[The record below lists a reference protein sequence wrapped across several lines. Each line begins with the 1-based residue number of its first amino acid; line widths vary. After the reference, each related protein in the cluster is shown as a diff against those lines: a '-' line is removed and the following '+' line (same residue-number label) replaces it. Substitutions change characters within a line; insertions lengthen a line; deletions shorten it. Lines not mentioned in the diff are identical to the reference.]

1 MSHDADKLI
10 RQLSLVAFLMA
21 ERRPLTARDV
31 KSNVEGYSE
40 MSDEAFARRFYS
52 DRAELTALGV
62 PLTSQRDEF
71 TGEELYTLRSEHYFL
86 EQLELDDD
94 ELAALQTALYYL
106 EGKFAYAEPFRLAL
120 QNLAL
125 GRAGFAEPP
134 TDTAE
139 RVRVSAPDYSPE
151 LAGRLSKLES
161 AISKQRTVR
170 FGYWSPRRTRTSDRV
185 VNPYALRLDDGN
197 WYVVGHD
204 LSRDTVRTFKV
215 SRIRGDIRFA
225 TRRERDFRIPADFDV
240 DQHRVP
246 RPWQIGERA
255 GVARIAVSDD
265 TAWWVERTLSDAG
278 SVDDG
283 VFETEYAN
291 VELLAGWVLRQ
302 SGRAVP
308 LEPEELREAV
318 AEGLERLVEG
328 HTGDAPAPASAKR
341 SDPLRPLPERPAGP
355 VAPERFGLL
364 QALLAHLL
372 AACGE
377 ERSAT
382 LDAAELAARFS
393 IPLEE
398 LQDHLSLLN
407 LVNFGGGC
415 YAVYAEHD
423 GDVVRVDKELYGD
436 VFRRPPKLTPL
447 EARAIRLAIE
457 YIGPTIAAEA
467 HTPLDRVRRK
477 LEETF
482 GQFELAGTPAP
493 RRASDEERLVR
504 VLSEG
509 AEKRG
514 VVEIEYMKEGDDA
527 PSVRKV
533 EPYTIEREL
542 PVWRVHTWDRSVDA
556 ARTFRLDRM
565 RSATLTDERFEPR
578 EGFDPSYLHNPRM
591 ALLLHSAE
599 IARWKLERGARPL
612 TDGTAIADVP
622 YKTEEWLLSEVFA
635 DRGETIV
642 LERQRLRDLV
652 ARRARRLQRELGRV
666 PTGRSPA

>member
-21 ERRPLTARDV
+21 ERRLLTARDV

-62 PLTSQRDEF
+62 PLQSQRDEF

-86 EQLELDDD
+86 DRLDLDDD

-125 GRAGFAEPP
+125 GRVGFREHP
-134 TDTAE
+134 TETAE
-139 RVRVSAPDYSPE
+139 RVRVNAPDYSPE
-151 LAGRLSKLES
+151 LAGRLAKLES

-170 FGYWSPRRTRTSDRV
+170 FGYWSPRRSRPSERT

-197 WYVVGHD
+197 WYVIGHD
-204 LSRDTVRTFKV
+204 LDRDTSRTFKV

-225 TRRERDFRIPADFDV
+225 TRRERDFRVPADFDV
-240 DQHRVP
+240 ERHRIP
-246 RPWQIGERA
+246 RPWQIGEIVGR
-255 GVARIAVSDD
+255 ARIAVSED

-278 SVDDG
+278 TIDEG

-291 VELLAGWVLRQ
+291 VDLLAGWVLRQ
-302 SGRAVP
+302 NGRAVP
-308 LEPEELREAV
+308 LEPDELLASV
-318 AEGLERLVEG
+318 AEALATLAAAHDGE
-328 HTGDAPAPASAKR
+328 APTTAGPKR
-341 SDPLRPLPERPAGP
+341 SDPRRPLPERPSGP
-355 VAPERFGLL
+355 VAPERFGVL

-377 ERSAT
+377 ERSTT
-382 LDAAELAARFS
+382 LDADEVATRFS
-393 IPLEE
+393 IPIDE

-423 GDVVRVDKELYGD
+423 GDSVRVEKELYGD
-436 VFRRPPKLTPL
+436 VFRRSPKLTPL
-447 EARAIRLAIE
+447 EARAIRLAID
-457 YIGPTIAAEA
+457 YVGPTIAADA
-467 HTPLDRVRRK
+467 HTPLKRVRKK

-482 GQFELAGTPAP
+482 GRFDLAGTPQP
-493 RRASDEERLVR
+493 EDASAEESLVKT
-504 VLSEG
+504 LSDG
-509 AEKRG
+509 AEKRL
-514 VVEIEYMKEGDDA
+514 VVEIEYLKEGEDT
-527 PSVRKV
+527 PSLRQV

-565 RSATLTDERFEPR
+565 RSARLNGESFEAR
-578 EGFDPSYLHNPRM
+578 DGFDPSYLRNPRV
-591 ALLLHSAE
+591 ARLLHSPAL
-599 IARWKLERGARPL
+599 ARWKLERGARPL
-612 TDGTAIADVP
+612 TDGSAVADVP
-622 YKTEEWLLSEVFA
+622 FKTEEWLLSEVLA
-635 DRGETIV
+635 DRGETTV
-642 LERQRLRDLV
+642 LEPQRLRDVV
-652 ARRARRLQRELGRV
+652 AKRARRLQRELGRV
-666 PTGRSPA
+666 PSRR